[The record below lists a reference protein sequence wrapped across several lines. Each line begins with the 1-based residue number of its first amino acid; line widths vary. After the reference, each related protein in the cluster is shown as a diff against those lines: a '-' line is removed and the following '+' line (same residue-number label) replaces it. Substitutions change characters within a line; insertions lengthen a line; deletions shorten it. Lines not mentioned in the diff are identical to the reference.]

1 MDFYSRMVR
10 LLKVLLPLAALALL
24 STVFLLSR
32 GIDPTATIPFSD
44 QDVSDRIGSQQVTRP
59 FFSGTTSSGE
69 DIVVN
74 ASLVRPGGP
83 DKPAEA
89 ENISARIIMA
99 DGTRIALRAN
109 TASVALD
116 ADMATLSGDVSMA
129 STSGF
134 TVVTETLNT
143 ALRRVAGN
151 TPGTVRGTG
160 PLGEFTA
167 RRMEFAA
174 KTDGGPVHMVF
185 KDGVKLIYDPKNR

>member
-1 MDFYSRMVR
+1 MI
-10 LLKVLLPLAALALL
+10 ALAVHDAVTLQL
-24 STVFLLSR
+24 KWVTQAQFAGYYVALENGYYAEENL
-32 GIDPTATIPFSD
+32 DVTI
-44 QDVSDRIGSQQVTRP
+44 
-59 FFSGTTSSGE
+59 
-69 DIVVN
+69 
-74 ASLVRPGGP
+74 RPGGP

-167 RRMEFAA
+167 GRMEFAA